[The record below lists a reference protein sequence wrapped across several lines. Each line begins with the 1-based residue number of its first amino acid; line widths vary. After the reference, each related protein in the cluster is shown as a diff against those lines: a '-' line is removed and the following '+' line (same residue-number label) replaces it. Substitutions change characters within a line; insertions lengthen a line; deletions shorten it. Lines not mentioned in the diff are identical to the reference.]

1 MRTKKLIFL
10 LALTLPLVVLAFA
23 IREQQPEPSTAA
35 VPGFVDDFVIWQL
48 DNIEVIDQGE
58 MVNLE
63 EGTFTKDVVIEA
75 RATASNG
82 RMLPDGVFQ
91 MTFSAFTPFAEMGK
105 QKPGFWYVQGSWTIT
120 KDNADLDAMTAQHNS
135 EQFQG
140 DILAEV
146 PFDPAAQLSNWTA
159 LARLTT
165 TLVGENWADG
175 EGTLTLHRDNTG
187 SLFLDLTTM
196 PDMRAEV
203 TE

>member
-1 MRTKKLIFL
+1 MRIKRLIFL
-10 LALTLPLVVLAFA
+10 LALALPLAVLAFA
-23 IREQQPEPSTAA
+23 LREQPPEPSAA
-35 VPGFVDDFVIWQL
+35 VVPGFVDDFVIWQL

-58 MVNLE
+58 MVNLV
-63 EGTFTKDVVIEA
+63 EGNFTKDVVVEA

-82 RMLPDGVFQ
+82 RMLPNGVFQ
-91 MTFSAFTPFAEMGK
+91 MTFSTFTPFAEMGK

-120 KDNADLDAMTAQHNS
+120 KDNANPDAMTAQHNS
-135 EQFQG
+135 EQLQG

-159 LARLTT
+159 LARLTM

-175 EGTLTLHRDNTG
+175 EGTLTLNRDNTG

-196 PDMRAEV
+196 PDMRVEA
-203 TE
+203 TQ